1 MNTCWNRGV
10 ESAAGFIMSYAPR
23 KYNFIK
29 THIKNMTNFV
39 NLAFNSLDN
48 ETMDRYMVVGENVFE
63 SPMGL
68 NVGLSLDDV

>member
-10 ESAAGFIMSYAPR
+10 ESPAGFIMSYAPR

-39 NLAFNSLDN
+39 NFAFNSLDN
-48 ETMDRYMVVGENVFE
+48 ETMGGSLYGGWRECFRISHGFE
-63 SPMGL
+63 CRS
-68 NVGLSLDDV
+68 